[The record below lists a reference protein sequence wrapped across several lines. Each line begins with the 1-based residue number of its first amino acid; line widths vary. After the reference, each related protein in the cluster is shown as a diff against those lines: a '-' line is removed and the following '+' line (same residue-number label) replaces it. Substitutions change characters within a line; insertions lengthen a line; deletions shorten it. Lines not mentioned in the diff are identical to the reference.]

1 MSSPKRKILYLTKYS
16 RNAGSSR
23 LRSFQYFP
31 SLEKV
36 GFDVEVSPLFSE
48 NYLVQLYAGRS
59 TLKEAAIGYG
69 NRFLKLFKLRKFEKI
84 VIEKELFP
92 YLPAFAEQLLR
103 LFGVRYIVDYDDAIF
118 HNYDK
123 STNVLI
129 RFFLKNKID
138 IVMRN
143 SHSVIAGNNYIKD
156 RAALAGAKHIE
167 VIPTVIDLARYE
179 RSQNDK
185 NNSNFVIGWMGSPST
200 FKYVQAIAPVLEELA
215 LNGAQ
220 IHIVGAKGDLG
231 FTKNLHFISWEEA
244 TEVDNI
250 YAFDVGIM
258 PLEDSPWEKGKCAYK
273 LIQYMACGLPV
284 IASPIGM
291 NLEVVHPG
299 QNGYLASS
307 KSEWLNALLRYK
319 NNIALRK
326 EHGALGYGIVAAK
339 FTVAS
344 QIGSIINVINQQ

>member
-1 MSSPKRKILYLTKYS
+1 MKVLYFTKYS
-16 RNAGSSR
+16 RLGASSR
-23 LRSFQYFP
+23 LRSYQYFP
-31 SLEKV
+31 YLEKKGIRV
-36 GFDVEVSPLFSE
+36 SVSPLFSSD
-48 NYLVQLYAGRS
+48 YLSNLYEGNS
-59 TLKEAAIGYG
+59 NGFEILKSYIK
-69 NRFLKLFKLRKFEKI
+69 RVVKLGTVFHYDKI

-103 LFGVRYIVDYDDAIF
+103 LFGVRYVVDYDDAIF

-123 STNVLI
+123 SPNALV

-143 SHSVIAGNNYIKD
+143 SQSVIAGNDYIKD
-156 RAALAGAKHIE
+156 RATLAGANRIE

-179 RSQNDK
+179 RLQKDK
-185 NNSNFVIGWMGSPST
+185 INTNFVIGWMGSPTT

-244 TEVDNI
+244 TEVENI
-250 YAFDVGIM
+250 YAFDLGIM
-258 PLEDSPWEKGKCAYK
+258 PLEDTPWEKGKCAYK

-291 NLEVVHPG
+291 NLEVV
-299 QNGYLASS
+299 QTDKNGYLANSH
-307 KSEWLNALLRYK
+307 ETWMDALKQYK
-319 NNIALRK
+319 DNPEMRK
-326 EHGALGYGIVAAK
+326 LHGESGFSVVLEK
-339 FTVAS
+339 FTVKS
-344 QIGSIINVINQQ
+344 QLKNIIKLLND

>member
-1 MSSPKRKILYLTKYS
+1 MTSPKPKILYLTKYS

-23 LRSFQYFP
+23 LRSFQFFP
-31 SLEKV
+31 SLEKA

-48 NYLVQLYAGRS
+48 NYLVQLYARKS
-59 TLKEAAIGYG
+59 TVKEAAVGYTK
-69 NRFLKLFKLRKFEKI
+69 RFLRLFSLRKYDKI

-103 LFGVRYIVDYDDAIF
+103 LVGVRYVVDYDDAIF

-123 STNVLI
+123 STNALI

-138 IVMRN
+138 TVMRN
-143 SHSVIAGNNYIKD
+143 SYCVIAGNNYIRDK
-156 RAALAGAKHIE
+156 ATLAGAHRIE
-167 VIPTVIDLARYE
+167 VVPTVIDLARYE
-179 RSQNDK
+179 RLQKDEINT
-185 NNSNFVIGWMGSPST
+185 NFVIGWMGSPTT

-215 LNGAQ
+215 LNGAH

-244 TEVDNI
+244 TEVENI
-250 YAFDVGIM
+250 FAFDVGIM

-284 IASPIGM
+284 VASPIGM
-291 NLEVVHPG
+291 NTEVVRADK
-299 QNGYLASS
+299 NGYLANSH
-307 KSEWLNALLRYK
+307 ETWVNALNQYK
-319 NNIALRK
+319 DYPEMRK
-326 EHGALGYGIVAAK
+326 LHGESGFSVVLEK
-339 FTVAS
+339 FTVKS
-344 QIGSIINVINQQ
+344 QLKNIIKLLND